1 MGNNGASTLVAPTN
15 DGNCLLQV
23 VNLNSAGTITLSG
36 FATSPTGSGDTFA
49 TANTASGT
57 ATFTN
62 GSASIGFTNTFVP
75 GQVIYFTTSS
85 ALPTNFLANTPYYV
99 LSTALSGSNIEV
111 SATPGGSAISA
122 GSAGSG
128 TQTGHVP
135 SVFMASIIR
144 INGLSTLI
152 WKQQQ

>member
-1 MGNNGASTLVAPTN
+1 MLQLNASGFSFSQPLFDNGPFQDAVADQTA
-15 DGNCLLQV
+15 V
-23 VNLNSAGTITLSG
+23 LSG
-36 FATSPTGSGDTFA
+36 LSGTV
-49 TANTASGT
+49 T

-85 ALPTNFLANTPYYV
+85 ALPTNFVANTPYYV